1 MPGLAGLELMPRNR
15 ALLSFLAVNSEKNVF
30 GAKIAASLTIRAP
43 ESASVC
49 LETAVTLTG
58 TFCASAGSFVAVTVT
73 VGSVVRRMPSSSGFA
88 GCAAAVRSLLRAA
101 AARRRARSARR
112 KKDNEN
118 GPLMALNIC
127 AIMHT
132 SKLAA

>member
-1 MPGLAGLELMPRNR
+1 MPGFAGLELMPRNR
-15 ALLSFLAVNSEKNVF
+15 ALLSFLRVNSEKNVF
-30 GAKIAASLTIRAP
+30 GAKIAASLTMRAP

-88 GCAAAVRSLLRAA
+88 GCAGCWA
-101 AARRRARSARR
+101 AARRRRTPRKAREERR
-112 KKDNEN
+112 ITRT
-118 GPLMALNIC
+118 GQ
-127 AIMHT
+127 
-132 SKLAA
+132 